1 MKPVLFLRTGVNIMM
16 CLDVL
21 ECKSDSDEVVS
32 LESCATDK
40 TTVDIRAS
48 EKLFCI

>member
-1 MKPVLFLRTGVNIMM
+1 MKPVLFFEDRRKHNDVSG
-16 CLDVL
+16 VL
-21 ECKSDSDEVVS
+21 ECKSDSDEIVS

-40 TTVDIRAS
+40 TTVDVRAS